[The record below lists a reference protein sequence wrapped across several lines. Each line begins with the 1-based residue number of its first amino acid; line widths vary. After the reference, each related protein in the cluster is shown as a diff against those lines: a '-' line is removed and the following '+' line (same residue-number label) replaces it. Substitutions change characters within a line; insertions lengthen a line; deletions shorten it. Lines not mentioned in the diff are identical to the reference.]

1 MWVLICTVHLT
12 VCSYHVTY
20 TLQSESTVY
29 SYLNVKEL
37 FALSRCEIWRLRDC
51 NWTRTHNH
59 LVHKQALNHLAKLAK
74 WLSCIVSTYLYGAFG
89 CIRVSPLY
97 SCLNVKALLKLQI
110 SRLLRARSSLTFRQT
125 MEGCFKTYIYY
136 KRLCTR
142 YSTEEAIDSFFC
154 KALYR
159 KWWKYYM
166 HCFSVLE
173 SKIKLKRVL

>member
-1 MWVLICTVHLT
+1 MHLT

-37 FALSRCEIWRLRDC
+37 LALSRCEIWRLRDC

-59 LVHKQALNHLAKLAK
+59 LFHKRALNHLAKLAK

-110 SRLLRARSSLTFRQT
+110 SRLLRARSFLTFRQLWR
-125 MEGCFKTYIYY
+125 G
-136 KRLCTR
+136 
-142 YSTEEAIDSFFC
+142 
-154 KALYR
+154 
-159 KWWKYYM
+159 
-166 HCFSVLE
+166 V
-173 SKIKLKRVL
+173 LKRISTIKGYVQGTLRKKQLIVSFLKHFTENDENTICIVFQFQNPKLS